1 MPDLTFWPDHRTGN
15 GAIKFF
21 KARPAACL
29 PPRIASTTRSF
40 GFCLAISNARCPDH
54 FIGNSVSKPCNFR
67 GAYDPKRPI
76 SFLPAGQSAKSRFR
90 ELDRSEVAI
99 GDLNLPANNG
109 R

>member
-1 MPDLTFWPDHRTGN
+1 MLAPKNCLHDAVFRVLFGD
-15 GAIKFF
+15 F
-21 KARPAACL
+21 KCPL
-29 PPRIASTTRSF
+29 PRS
-40 GFCLAISNARCPDH
+40 LH
-54 FIGNSVSKPCNFR
+54 GNSVSKPCNFR